1 MYDKPRYRRLQ
12 MKSRQKLFS
21 DTSPELQMMHDNE
34 EGEQKKSFKDF
45 FFNIA
50 EKGNLCCENFV
61 AMYANEKDHICN
73 AFFLSMRKT

>member
-34 EGEQKKSFKDF
+34 EGEQKKELFKKTFSLILQRKEIFVVKTLLQCMQTKKTTFATLSFY
-45 FFNIA
+45 
-50 EKGNLCCENFV
+50 L
-61 AMYANEKDHICN
+61 
-73 AFFLSMRKT
+73 